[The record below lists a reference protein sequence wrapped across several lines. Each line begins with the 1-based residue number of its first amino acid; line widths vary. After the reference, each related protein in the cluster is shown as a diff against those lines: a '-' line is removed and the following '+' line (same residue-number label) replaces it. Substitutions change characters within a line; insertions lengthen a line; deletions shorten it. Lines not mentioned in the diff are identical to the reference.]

1 VANKKDLKGYLGGSY
16 EKLGLWDNEKDAEIG
31 IVGGE
36 YLHELLSEYDGKFV
50 KITIEETLPDHI
62 IDEWNSIGC
71 TSFDFTKEQL
81 EKMKK
86 NKADYLS
93 VK

>member
-1 VANKKDLKGYLGGSY
+1 MINKKEFKGYLGGSY
-16 EKLGLWDNEKDAEIG
+16 EKLGLWDNKKDAEIG

-36 YLHELLSEYDGKFV
+36 YLHELLSEYDGNFV
-50 KITIEETLPDHI
+50 KITVEEMIPDHI

-71 TSFDFTKEQL
+71 TSFAFTEDQL

-86 NKADYLS
+86 NKVD
-93 VK
+93 